1 MKVIGLVGSPRRG
14 GNTDILVG
22 SVLDGVVE
30 SGAKTEKIMIKDL
43 QIEICTGCLVCWQS
57 GKCEQFDDDLP
68 WLVEQFAECDG
79 LVLGSPVWS
88 GFLPGAMKNVFD
100 RMVGSTTVIQSSGGQ
115 SKVLSRLPQKTR
127 PGVSIAVCATQAPQM
142 ADATVI
148 FLNYYLQVHANG
160 GNVTEIRA
168 PGLVGQGQ
176 VGMDV
181 ASLTKMYKLMG
192 LDDPVKMA
200 GRIDKGNRDLLARA
214 REAGRQLV
222 SYT

>member
-1 MKVIGLVGSPRRG
+1 MKVVGLVGSPRRG

-22 SVLDGVVE
+22 NVLGGAAE
-30 SGAKTEKIMIKDL
+30 AGAKTEKIVIKDL
-43 QIEICTGCLVCWQS
+43 QIETCTGCLDCWQS
-57 GKCEQFDDDLP
+57 GKCNQFDDDLP
-68 WLVEQFAECDG
+68 WLIEQFAEADG

-100 RMVGSTTVIQSSGGQ
+100 RMTGSSTIIQSSGGL
-115 SKVLSRLPQKTR
+115 SKVLSRLPKKTR
-127 PGVSIAVCATQAPQM
+127 PGVSIAVCATPAAQM

-181 ASLTKMYKLMG
+181 AGLTRMYKLMG
-192 LDDPVKMA
+192 LDEPVKMA
-200 GRIDKGNRDLLARA
+200 GRVDKANRDLLARA
-214 REAGRQLV
+214 REAGGQLV
-222 SYT
+222 STP